1 MKPNSIPVRC
11 KMFEMVMEDLSH
23 LEREHPLHIYH
34 FFGADIPALHV
45 CYLPVITCG
54 NGNTLAR
61 TLHEEV
67 IFQQATVSR
76 GYRALCG

>member
-1 MKPNSIPVRC
+1 
-11 KMFEMVMEDLSH
+11 MFEMVMEDLSH
-23 LEREHPLHIYH
+23 LEREHISTYLYH

-61 TLHEEV
+61 NFHEEV
-67 IFQQATVSR
+67 IFQQATGTR